1 MSLSD
6 KEIMNMIYSELKKYM
21 NIIPDDI
28 KDYFIIKEKHAT
40 FIPSSEILNNRPDT
54 ETEVKNL
61 FLAGDWVN
69 TGLPSTIES
78 AVKSAREA
86 AELVD
91 YSITNSKNQ
100 STRLHSPHHL
110 PKNL

>member
-40 FIPSSEILNNRPDT
+40 FIPSNDILNNRPNS

-61 FLAGDWVN
+61 LLAGDWVN
-69 TGLPSTIES
+69 TGLPTTIES
-78 AVKSAREA
+78 AVKSGRVA
-86 AELVD
+86 AEAVA
-91 YSITNSKNQ
+91 SN
-100 STRLHSPHHL
+100 
-110 PKNL
+110 

>member
-1 MSLSD
+1 TCVISDADYLMSLSD
-6 KEIMNMIYSELKKYM
+6 KEIINMIYSELKKYM
-21 NIIPDDI
+21 NITPDDI

-78 AVKSAREA
+78 AVKSGRVA
-86 AELVD
+86 ANLVAN
-91 YSITNSKNQ
+91 TF
-100 STRLHSPHHL
+100 
-110 PKNL
+110 